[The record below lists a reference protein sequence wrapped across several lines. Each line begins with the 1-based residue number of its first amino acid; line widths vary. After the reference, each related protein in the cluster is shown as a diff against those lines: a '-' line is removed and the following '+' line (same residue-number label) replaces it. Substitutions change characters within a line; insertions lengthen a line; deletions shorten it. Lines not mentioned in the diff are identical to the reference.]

1 VRTDPRGLL
10 RGSRANANGALSL
23 GMLGSAIL
31 VIKLGALGDFIHA
44 LGPMRA
50 IRDHHAEAKI
60 TLLTRP
66 SYQELAHRSDLFD
79 AIQSD
84 QEPKIWNI
92 AGLFRLR
99 QSLRSAQYARV
110 YDLQTSDRT
119 GFYYRLLSPGVR
131 PEWSGIVP
139 GCSHYH
145 HYTRPTLIH
154 TIDRQIEQLRIAGIL
169 NVPRPDLSFMNG
181 DIGRFD
187 LPDRFV
193 LLVPGSSA
201 RMAIKRWPA
210 AAYGE
215 LAVRLA
221 RRGLTPV
228 VLGGAEEADAISTVL
243 ALCPEAISL
252 QGQTTIL
259 DIPALG
265 RQAVGCA
272 GNDTGPMHMAAL
284 AGCPTVAI
292 FSTASFPDKA
302 APRGPTVSLL
312 VRERLSDLPVDAV
325 EAALLNPPTD
335 GAA

>member
-1 VRTDPRGLL
+1 MRTDPRGLL
-10 RGSRANANGALSL
+10 RGSRADANGALSL
-23 GMLGSAIL
+23 GMPGSDIL

-66 SYQELAHRSDLFD
+66 AYQELARRSGLFD
-79 AIQSD
+79 AIQLD
-84 QEPKIWNI
+84 LEPKVWNI
-92 AGLFRLR
+92 AGLLRLR

-119 GFYYRLLSPGVR
+119 GLYYRLLGPGAQ

-154 TIDRQIEQLRIAGIL
+154 TIDRQAEQLRIAGIP
-169 NVPRPDLSFMNG
+169 NVPRPDLSFMDG
-181 DIGRFD
+181 DIRRFN

-221 RRGLTPV
+221 GRGLIPV
-228 VLGGAEEADAISTVL
+228 LLGGPEEADAIAAIL
-243 ALCPEAISL
+243 ALCPKAISL
-252 QGQTTIL
+252 QGQTTIF

-272 GNDTGPMHMAAL
+272 GNDTGPMHMAAM

-302 APRGPTVSLL
+302 APRGPAVTVL
-312 VRERLSDLPVDAV
+312 VREKLSDLPVDAV
-325 EAALLNPPTD
+325 ETALLSPSRGD
-335 GAA
+335 SA